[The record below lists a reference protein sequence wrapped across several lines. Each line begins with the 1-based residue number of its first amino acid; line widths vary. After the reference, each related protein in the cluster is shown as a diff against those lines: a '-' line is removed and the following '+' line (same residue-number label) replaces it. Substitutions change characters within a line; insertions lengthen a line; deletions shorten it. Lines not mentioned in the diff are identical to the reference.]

1 MDPCPFRDHILK
13 KETILVLGKYHFK
26 AEGTIEGIN

>member
-1 MDPCPFRDHILK
+1 MALYPFRDHILK

-26 AEGTIEGIN
+26 AEGTIECIN